1 MKFTRPAL
9 RNPRPVVET
18 LGMAVPL
25 SARPV
30 LLQLLLDGIPP
41 TLLLD
46 LLDPEGM
53 RAALASELATS
64 EAAPERARQ
73 PLRVVRTA

>member
-1 MKFTRPAL
+1 
-9 RNPRPVVET
+9 
-18 LGMAVPL
+18 MAVSL

-53 RAALASELATS
+53 RAALASELAPS
-64 EAAPERARQ
+64 EAALERARQ
-73 PLRVVRTA
+73 PLRVARTA